1 MEERN
6 RKEINIMVIDDSDL
20 NRKSVVNILDE
31 AGYNIAG
38 EASNAEEAMKALGS
52 VTCNIFIIDI
62 VMPEVSGLDIAK
74 KLTEILKDSN
84 IIMMSSL
91 TSEHIVIDSISSG
104 AVDFLQKPF
113 TKKPDDLCVHKIHP
127 MIFIT
132 DL

>member
-113 TKKPDDLCVHKIHP
+113 TKNDLLQSVEKVVSNIN
-127 MIFIT
+127 
-132 DL
+132 LNK